1 MKILVAIILTATA
14 SHALAFD
21 ADALTQSNRELAAQK
36 AQKPAWKIKQEAE
49 DAEIKIKSFD
59 PSTAGRTAI
68 IFATQIDEITPRTAM
83 VTVLYRD
90 TPCSLPFAD
99 AKHLRAGETLYGR
112 ALVPACWG
120 RLVSP
125 LNDEIVIITKF
136 GDRRHDSL
144 INYAEMR
151 ILPDG
156 SGRFIKSAYSSDDYR
171 RNVDA
176 YHKALR

>member
-1 MKILVAIILTATA
+1 
-14 SHALAFD
+14 
-21 ADALTQSNRELAAQK
+21 
-36 AQKPAWKIKQEAE
+36 
-49 DAEIKIKSFD
+49 
-59 PSTAGRTAI
+59 
-68 IFATQIDEITPRTAM
+68 M
-83 VTVLYRD
+83 VTILYRD

-120 RLVSP
+120 KLVTP

-136 GDRRHDSL
+136 GDSRRDSL

-151 ILPDG
+151 ISPDG
-156 SGRFIKSAYSSDDYR
+156 SGRFIKPAYSSGDYR
-171 RNVDA
+171 NNLDE